1 MHEGPGMN
9 FLPGDPTAR
18 LPEWLRSEVASP
30 GAGDDPA
37 GRLADRLAEEMSD
50 AWERGERPRVE
61 DFLERHPGL
70 AGCRAAVVRLVYEE
84 ICLHEEL
91 RAGSCSQVIDRFPQW
106 HQELAALRECHRW
119 IGPVHAAMDLPEVGE
134 SLAGY
139 RLQAVLGRGLLGC
152 VFRATQP
159 ELADRQVVLKVTPRT
174 GGEHLSLA
182 RLQHPNIV
190 PLYAVHD
197 VPERGL
203 RALCMPYLGGT
214 TLGHLLAAL
223 AGIPPERR
231 SGGDL
236 LRARNEASPEDAAPP
251 ARGASIRSLGEDTYV
266 RALCRIGVG
275 LAEALQHA
283 HRRGLVHLDLKP
295 SNVLIAE
302 DGRPMLLDFH
312 LARGPIRPGEAPP
325 PDLGGTPGY
334 MAPEQGVAMERV
346 RELRPVLV
354 AVDERADLFSLGAML
369 YEALSGELP
378 PEFAA
383 SARRLPRVSIGLAD
397 ILARC
402 LAREPSDRYADAA
415 SLAADLRRHLED
427 LPLRGVANRSPVE
440 RWRKWLRRHAQVPA
454 PAVLSLAS
462 LAATLIAGAIVWG
475 HVAHRRR
482 DASAALDEASAL
494 LRDGRPSAAA
504 RALGRGIDAARS
516 IPFAGDLTAELR
528 GRLRR
533 AHRAEMAIRLNDVVG
548 RLRLLPASAIA
559 PAADLRPIAE
569 RCREL
574 WDSRR
579 CILDPDGAPVVAEVE
594 RTIRSDLRELA
605 ILWAD
610 LRVRLAEARDIEGAR
625 RAALRIF
632 DEAGALLGPD
642 PIFYNERRALHLALG
657 QEDQA
662 RLAARLMEESPPK
675 MSWEYYALGRSLQR
689 GGELARAAAA
699 LERAVELDPHDLGTR
714 LALGLCA
721 YQLGRLDRA
730 VVVFETCIALD
741 PSLAGS
747 YASRALALA
756 GLGRQDE
763 ALSDCDQA
771 LTLTPTLPESALNRG
786 LILRRL
792 GRPDEAAAALEQALR
807 HGAPPSEVLYGL
819 ALLRSD
825 RGDEEGART
834 QWLKALDADPAHR
847 AASALLGRLR
857 TPPLNARARHP
868 AAPNADAGVAVHK
881 SR

>member
-312 LARGPIRPGEAPP
+312 LARGPIRPGGPP
-325 PDLGGTPGY
+325 PADLGGTPGY
-334 MAPEQGVAMERV
+334 MAPEQGEAMARV
-346 RELRPVLV
+346 RESRPVLV
-354 AVDERADLFSLGAML
+354 AVDERADLYALGAVL
-369 YEALSGELP
+369 YEALAGEIP
-378 PEFAA
+378 PES
-383 SARRLPRVSIGLAD
+383 SARARRPPRVSVGLAD

-402 LAREPSDRYADAA
+402 LARDPSDRYPDAA
-415 SLAADLRRHLED
+415 SLAADLRRHLGD

-440 RWRKWLRRHAQVPA
+440 RWRKWRRRHPQVA
-454 PAVLSLAS
+454 ALAVLLLAS
-462 LAATLIAGAIVWG
+462 LAV
-475 HVAHRRR
+475 
-482 DASAALDEASAL
+482 
-494 LRDGRPSAAA
+494 
-504 RALGRGIDAARS
+504 
-516 IPFAGDLTAELR
+516 
-528 GRLRR
+528 
-533 AHRAEMAIRLNDVVG
+533 
-548 RLRLLPASAIA
+548 IA
-559 PAADLRPIAE
+559 PGR
-569 RCREL
+569 
-574 WDSRR
+574 
-579 CILDPDGAPVVAEVE
+579 
-594 RTIRSDLRELA
+594 
-605 ILWAD
+605 
-610 LRVRLAEARDIEGAR
+610 
-625 RAALRIF
+625 
-632 DEAGALLGPD
+632 
-642 PIFYNERRALHLALG
+642 
-657 QEDQA
+657 EDQA
-662 RLAARLMEESPPK
+662 LRAGGLMGGSSPAKSRGSEAP
-675 MSWEYYALGRSLQR
+675 GRSLLR
-689 GGELARAAAA
+689 GGELARAASA
-699 LERAVELDPHDLGTR
+699 LERAVERDPDDLRAR
-714 LALGLCA
+714 LALGVCA

-730 VVVFETCIALD
+730 VVAFEACIALD
-741 PSLAGS
+741 PGLAVG
-747 YASRALALA
+747 YANRALALA
-756 GLGRQDE
+756 GLGRLDE
-763 ALSDCDQA
+763 ALSDCDRA
-771 LTLTPTLPESALNRG
+771 LTLAPALAESALSRG

-792 GRPDEAAAALEQALR
+792 GRPDEAADALEQALR
-807 HGAPPSEVLYGL
+807 HGAPPSEARYGL

-825 RGDEEGART
+825 RGDVEGARAHL
-834 QWLKALDADPAHR
+834 LKALDADPAHR

-857 TPPLNARARHP
+857 TSPPMAR
-868 AAPNADAGVAVHK
+868 VAVHE